1 MNDFRHSFNQQE
13 YETEKK
19 KFRHAYVLKP
29 SFNFSP
35 LKPYC
40 EKIMYAT
47 EGYADNLEDIRKE
60 LETSLSEFD
69 DERDVLVPVGAA
81 WTNLVAGMVIQRLIM
96 QREQRR
102 PSIALGIFSDGD
114 YNFWRFHL
122 DGETET
128 YEIIQ

>member
-1 MNDFRHSFNQQE
+1 MNSFRNNFNQE
-13 YETEKK
+13 YEIGRK

-35 LKPYC
+35 LKQYC

-47 EGYADNLEDIRKE
+47 EGYATDVDEIRHE
-60 LETSLSEFD
+60 LETSLSDFD
-69 DERDVLVPVGAA
+69 DEKDVLVPVGTALS
-81 WTNLVAGMVIQRLIM
+81 NLIAGSVLQRLIVAKGDT
-96 QREQRR
+96 R

-114 YNFWRFHL
+114 YTFWRFHL
-122 DGETET
+122 DGVTEA